1 MKPFFTVIV
10 CTYNRE
16 RFLRRALESIISQS
30 YKDWEVVVVDDGS
43 TDATK
48 ALLDKY
54 KNRYVQLTLVCHDR
68 NRGVSAARNTGIA
81 NANGRFVTFL
91 DSDDEYASSHLGNRK
106 KVLQQNP
113 EIQFL
118 HGGLEVVGDPF
129 VVDKD
134 NLEKR
139 IHVDEC
145 AVGGTFF
152 IRRDVFKIVGNFKDL
167 PYAEDAEFYERS
179 LEAGIAVLQTSYP
192 SYRYFRNTQ
201 NQITTKFANASPRGP
216 RDGMVRDLILKLRR
230 LWRGLATRTS
240 QPWQRLNSLLR
251 REQSP
256 G

>member
-1 MKPFFTVIV
+1 MKPFITVIV

-16 RFLRRALESIISQS
+16 RLLQRALESIIAQS
-30 YKDWEVVVVDDGS
+30 CKDWEIVVVDDGS
-43 TDATK
+43 TDTTE
-48 ALLDKY
+48 ALLNQYTDLCA
-54 KNRYVQLTLVCHDR
+54 QLTVISHDR
-68 NRGVSAARNTGIA
+68 NRGVSAARNTGVE

-91 DSDDEYASSHLGNRK
+91 DSDDQYASNHLDHRK
-106 KVLQQNP
+106 KMLQQNP
-113 EIQFL
+113 EVQFL
-118 HGGLEVVGDPF
+118 HGGLEIVGDPF

-134 NLEKR
+134 NFGKR

-167 PYAEDAEFYERS
+167 PYAEDADFYERS
-179 LEAGIAVLQTSYP
+179 LRAGIEVLKISYP

-201 NQITTKFANASPRGP
+201 NQITTKFANATARRPL
-216 RDGMVRDLILKLRR
+216 DAMVRDLMRSLSRR
-230 LWRGLATRTS
+230 WRGLATRTS